1 MLKTQIQSLTW
12 QNVTNPLLHQLMVNK
27 MFHSDTH
34 ALMHISMCIGADDC
48 DPYFNTVFDDV
59 LHAIHGNHSA
69 KHVIIG
75 THR

>member
-1 MLKTQIQSLTW
+1 
-12 QNVTNPLLHQLMVNK
+12 

-48 DPYFNTVFDDV
+48 DPHFNTVFDDV
-59 LHAIHGNHSA
+59 QHAFHDNNAQHSA